1 VRARGTVV
9 VTLFALGLPTLGR
22 GQAGLLIPTRTG
34 RPDARVLSL
43 REMTIDVGIAR
54 GYARVNVRQVFENRT
69 GDVQEGTYR
78 FRLPPSAAIG
88 DFAVWDDLVRI
99 PGVILE
105 KRRARAIYQE
115 LTMQRIDPGLL
126 QQGEEDEGGTH
137 PSGGAA
143 FSAKVAPVP
152 PHATKRLEL
161 QFQQE
166 VPFIGGRGEF
176 RLALRPSDGEPPVAA
191 HFAVR
196 VNVADADG
204 SPGSGGLP
212 LAVEGGALALS
223 GTDVHLDRDLVVT
236 LKPRGS
242 TPLRLSAFRNPDG
255 TLPDGVSLAPW
266 ERASELPP
274 ERDGFFLLELT
285 APSDAPPP
293 VGGPRPTAKGHP
305 PVAVGI
311 LFDTSLSHRF
321 AGLEKSYGSLVRL
334 LGSLA
339 PRDRF
344 ALVAFDRTPSTA
356 ATLGPASPEKIEAAL
371 KALRERPLG
380 AGTDVVKAVAE
391 GRRLVGDNGRLVLL
405 TDGPTG
411 LSSSALT
418 AAKGPLALFAALAGE
433 EAPESI
439 RTAAQQLLPAGAP
452 SVEEDLFFER
462 AVGPL
467 EKVAS
472 HPVAEQPLPFHVSGG
487 EPRVRDVYPV
497 LVQPPSPGSLSGW
510 IGRYAVPEPRLRFD
524 FASPLLKDA
533 RGSLEGALPERAIEA
548 RDLPRRW
555 ARARVDHLLAL
566 IEAEGEKR
574 EWVDEIIALSKRYK
588 FVTPYTAFLAAPRSL
603 LRPRRIQPG
612 DPVLRVECDPSTVSA
627 VALLPFGLRLP
638 LVRRPGTRV
647 FEGRFLVPEGL
658 KDGGYTVRIV
668 LRDAAGGTAS
678 EVKRFVIDGRAPS
691 IAPELPRVA
700 HPGETLRVAV
710 RTDEDVIV
718 LEARLGDGAPVPLR
732 WDEASKRSV
741 GFIHVP
747 AALIG
752 VQAVFIEAVDAAK
765 NRGFARG
772 IVDVRP

>member
-1 VRARGTVV
+1 VKARGTAVV
-9 VTLFALGLPTLGR
+9 ALVALFGAPIPSR

-34 RPDARVLSL
+34 RPDARVLAL
-43 REMTIDVGIAR
+43 REMSIDVGIAR

-115 LTMQRIDPGLL
+115 LTTQRIDPGLL
-126 QQGEEDEGGTH
+126 QQGEEDEGGTR

-143 FSAKVAPVP
+143 FSAKVAPVA
-152 PHATKRLEL
+152 PHATKRLEI

-166 VPFIGGRGEF
+166 VPFVGGRGEF
-176 RLALRPSDGEPPVAA
+176 RLVLRPPDGEAPLAG
-191 HFAVR
+191 HLAVR
-196 VNVADADG
+196 VTAGDADAT
-204 SPGSGGLP
+204 PGSGGLP
-212 LAVEGGALALS
+212 LSADGEALALS
-223 GTDVHLDRDLVVT
+223 GTDVRLDRDLVVS
-236 LKPRGS
+236 LAPRG
-242 TPLRLSAFRNPDG
+242 TAPLRLSAFRNPDG
-255 TLPDGVSLAPW
+255 ALPDGVALAPW

-285 APSDAPPP
+285 PPP
-293 VGGPRPTAKGHP
+293 EGAVPGARPVARGHP
-305 PVAVGI
+305 PVTLGL

-321 AGLEKSYGSLVRL
+321 AGLEKSYESLVRL
-334 LGSLA
+334 LQTLT

-344 ALVAFDRTPSTA
+344 ALVAFDRTPTA
-356 ATLGPASPEKIEAAL
+356 VATLGPASPESVEAAL
-371 KALRERPLG
+371 QALRARPLG

-391 GRRLVGDNGRLVLL
+391 GRRLAGGGGRLVLL
-405 TDGPTG
+405 TDGPSG
-411 LSSSALT
+411 ISAAALAT
-418 AAKGPLALFAALAGE
+418 AKGPLPLFAALAGE

-439 RTAAQQLLPAGAP
+439 RAAAQQLLPAGAP
-452 SVEEDLFFER
+452 SIEEDLFFER

-467 EKVAS
+467 EMAPRRAAVDQ
-472 HPVAEQPLPFHVSGG
+472 PVPFRVSGG
-487 EPRVRDVYPV
+487 EPGLRDVFPV
-497 LVQPPSPGSLSGW
+497 LVQPPSAGSLSGW
-510 IGRYAVPEPRLRFD
+510 IGRYAAPEPRLRFE
-524 FASPLLKDA
+524 FPSPLLDGRA
-533 RGSLEGALPERAIEA
+533 SLEGALPDKALEA

-555 ARARVDHLLAL
+555 ARARVDHLLAR

-627 VALLPFGLRLP
+627 VALFPFGLRLP
-638 LVRRPGTRV
+638 LVRRAGTHV

-658 KDGGYTVRIV
+658 RDGGHTVRIV
-668 LRDAAGGTAS
+668 LRDAAGGSTS
-678 EVKRFVIDGRAPS
+678 EVKRFVVDGRAPS
-691 IAPELPRVA
+691 LAPEIPRVA
-700 HPGETLRVAV
+700 HPGAMLRVAV

-732 WDEASKRSV
+732 WDDVSKRSV

-752 VQAVFIEAVDAAK
+752 AQLLFIEAVDAAK

-772 IVDVRP
+772 LVEVRP

>member
-1 VRARGTVV
+1 VRARGT
-9 VTLFALGLPTLGR
+9 ALVALALIALPIPGR
-22 GQAGLLIPTRTG
+22 GQAGLLIPTRAG

-43 REMTIDVGIAR
+43 REMSIDVGIAR

-69 GDVQEGTYR
+69 GDIQEGTYR

-115 LTMQRIDPGLL
+115 LTTQRIDPGLL
-126 QQGEEDEGGTH
+126 QQGEEDEGGTR

-152 PHATKRLEL
+152 PHATKRLEI

-166 VPFIGGRGEF
+166 VPFIAGRGEF
-176 RLALRPSDGEPPVAA
+176 RLALRPPDGEPPVAA
-191 HFAVR
+191 RLDVR
-196 VNVADADG
+196 VSVADAEAATG
-204 SPGSGGLP
+204 PGG
-212 LAVEGGALALS
+212 LALS
-223 GTDVHLDRDLVVT
+223 AAGAGMALTGTDVRLDRDLVVS
-236 LKPRGS
+236 LKPKGAA
-242 TPLRLSAFRNPDG
+242 PLRVSAFRNPDG
-255 TLPDGVSLAPW
+255 ALPDGIALAPW

-285 APSDAPPP
+285 PPAEAVAPGARP
-293 VGGPRPTAKGHP
+293 VAKGHP
-305 PVAVGI
+305 PVTVGI

-321 AGLEKSYGSLVRL
+321 AGLEKSYESLVRL
-334 LGSLA
+334 LQSLS
-339 PRDRF
+339 PQDRF
-344 ALVAFDRTPSTA
+344 ALVAFDRTPATVA
-356 ATLGPASPEKIEAAL
+356 ALGPASPENVEAAL
-371 KALRERPLG
+371 QGLRARPLG

-391 GRRLVGDNGRLVLL
+391 GRRAVGESGRLVLL
-405 TDGPTG
+405 TDGPSG
-411 LSSSALT
+411 LSSAAL
-418 AAKGPLALFAALAGE
+418 ASAKGPLPLFAATAGE
-433 EAPESI
+433 EAPEAI
-439 RTAAQQLLPAGAP
+439 RTAAQQTLPSGAA

-467 EKVAS
+467 EKATSRAS
-472 HPVAEQPLPFHVSGG
+472 AEQPVPFRVTGG
-487 EPRVRDVYPV
+487 EPRLRDIYPV
-497 LVQPPSPGSLSGW
+497 LVQPPAAGSLSGW
-510 IGRYAVPEPRLRFD
+510 IGRYAAAEPRLRFD
-524 FASPLLKDA
+524 LPSPLLKDGRA
-533 RGSLEGALPERAIEA
+533 SLDAALPEKALEA

-566 IEAEGEKR
+566 IEMEGEKR

-627 VALLPFGLRLP
+627 VALFPFGLRLP
-638 LVRRPGTRV
+638 LVRRPGSHV

-691 IAPELPRVA
+691 IAPELPPVA
-700 HPGETLRVAV
+700 HPGEALRVAV

-741 GFIHVP
+741 GFIRVP
-747 AALIG
+747 RALLGAQTIL
-752 VQAVFIEAVDAAK
+752 IEAVDAAK

-772 IVDVRP
+772 LIEVRP

>member
-1 VRARGTVV
+1 VV
-9 VTLFALGLPTLGR
+9 GAFALVALVALGWPSFGR
-22 GQAGLLIPTRTG
+22 AQAGLLIPTRTG
-34 RPDARVLSL
+34 RPDPRVLSL
-43 REMTIDVGIAR
+43 RGMSIDVGIAR

-115 LTMQRIDPGLL
+115 LTTQRIDPGLL
-126 QQGEEDEGGTH
+126 QQGEEDEGGTR

-143 FSAKVAPVP
+143 FSVKVAPVP
-152 PHATKRLEL
+152 PHATKRLEI
-161 QFQQE
+161 QFQQD

-176 RLALRPSDGEPPVAA
+176 RLALRPPDGEPPVAA
-191 HFAVR
+191 HLAVR
-196 VNVADADG
+196 VSVADTDAA
-204 SPGSGGLP
+204 PGPGGLP
-212 LAVEGGALALS
+212 LSADGDALALS
-223 GTDVHLDRDLVVT
+223 GTDVRLDRDLVVA
-236 LKPRGS
+236 LKPRGT
-242 TPLRLSAFRNPDG
+242 TPLRVSAFRNPDG
-255 TLPDGVSLAPW
+255 PLPDGIALAPW

-285 APSDAPPP
+285 PPAEP
-293 VGGPRPTAKGHP
+293 VASGPRSVAKGHP
-305 PVAVGI
+305 PVSLAI

-321 AGLEKSYGSLVRL
+321 AGLEKSYESLVRL
-334 LGSLA
+334 LQSLS

-344 ALVAFDRTPSTA
+344 ALVAFDRTPVGV
-356 ATLGPASPEKIEAAL
+356 ATLGPATPENVEAAL
-371 KALRERPLG
+371 KALRARPLG
-380 AGTDVVKAVAE
+380 AGTDVSKAMAE
-391 GRRLVGDNGRLVLL
+391 GRRLCGDGGRLVLL

-411 LSSSALT
+411 LSSAGLASAR
-418 AAKGPLALFAALAGE
+418 GPLPLFVALAGE
-433 EAPESI
+433 EVPEAI
-439 RTAAQQLLPAGAP
+439 RVAAQHTLAAGSA

-462 AVGPL
+462 TVGPL
-467 EKVAS
+467 EKAAS
-472 HPVAEQPLPFHVSGG
+472 RPAVEQPIPFRVSGG
-487 EPRVRDVYPV
+487 EPRLRDVYPV
-497 LVQPPSPGSLSGW
+497 LVQPPSAGSLSGW
-510 IGRYAVPEPRLRFD
+510 IGRYASAEPGLRFD
-524 FASPLLKDA
+524 FASALLKDGRA
-533 RGSLEGALPERAIEA
+533 SLEGALPEKALLA

-612 DPVLRVECDPSTVSA
+612 DPVLRVECDPTTVSA

-638 LVRRPGTRV
+638 LVRRPGSHV

-658 KDGGYTVRIV
+658 KDGSYSVRIV

-718 LEARLGDGAPVPLR
+718 LEARLGEGAPVPLR

-741 GFIHVP
+741 GFLHVP
-747 AALIG
+747 AASIG
-752 VQAVFIEAVDAAK
+752 AQSIFIEAVDAAK

-772 IVDVRP
+772 LVEVRP